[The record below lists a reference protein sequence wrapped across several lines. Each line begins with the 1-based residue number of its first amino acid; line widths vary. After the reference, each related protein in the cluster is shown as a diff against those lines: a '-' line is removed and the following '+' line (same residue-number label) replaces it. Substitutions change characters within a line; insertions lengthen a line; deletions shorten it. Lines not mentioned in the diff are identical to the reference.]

1 MVYANVIKEPF
12 GALPS
17 DEDDTQWIRE
27 HKMKAFRAVT
37 TGEKY
42 CVFSLL
48 SLFRFLLSRMKELKI
63 KKIPNFT
70 LISNF
75 SRTRSATGKNF

>member
-17 DEDDTQWIRE
+17 DEGDTQWIRE

-42 CVFSLL
+42 
-48 SLFRFLLSRMKELKI
+48 
-63 KKIPNFT
+63 
-70 LISNF
+70 
-75 SRTRSATGKNF
+75 